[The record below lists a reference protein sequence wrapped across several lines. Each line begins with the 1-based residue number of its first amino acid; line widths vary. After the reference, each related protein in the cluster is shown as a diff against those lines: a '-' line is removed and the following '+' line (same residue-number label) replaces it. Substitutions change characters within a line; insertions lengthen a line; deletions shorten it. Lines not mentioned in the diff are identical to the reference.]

1 MTSDDLKDIGLAFIQ
16 LFVVMDPL
24 GIVPF
29 LAPFLGNVNQQVR
42 RKVIRVALLTGSVL
56 GLIFLGLGTAI
67 FSALGISISDFLV
80 AGGLILLVLALR
92 ELLSNEPEQPAEPN
106 ELLAI
111 VPLGTPLLVGPAAI
125 SMLILLVGQQAIW
138 TVLVAFLANIAVAF
152 VVFSQ
157 AGLVFRF
164 LGRGGLRAVTRV
176 VYLLLAAIAVQLIR
190 EGVTEIVREIN
201 A

>member
-1 MTSDDLKDIGLAFIQ
+1 MTSDHLQDFGLAFIQ

-24 GIVPF
+24 AIVPF
-29 LAPFLGNVNQQVR
+29 LAPFLGNVNRQVR
-42 RKVIRVALLTGSVL
+42 RKVIRVALLTGTVL

-106 ELLAI
+106 ELLAV
-111 VPLGTPLLVGPAAI
+111 VPLGTPLLVGPATI
-125 SMLILLVGQQAIW
+125 SMLILLVGQQPVW
-138 TVLVAFLANIAVAF
+138 TVLLAFLANIVVAF
-152 VVFSQ
+152 IVFSQ

-164 LGRGGLRAVTRV
+164 LGKGGLRAVTRV

-190 EGVTEIVREIN
+190 EGITDIVREIN